1 MRRATIILAAAAL
14 GAGAAFAAG
23 GCGSD
28 GDSATTADT
37 GTNPTASAPDAKPP
51 PTDATAPGAG
61 GATTGTSTSDTG
73 GTPAGTVTDDGGST
87 SVAASAD
94 FSIGGSKMTPVQV
107 TVPPFVAIDLS
118 LKSTDGQKHSIS
130 VLVKGG
136 NVYRVGAEASGA
148 PSSTRVP
155 GLQPGIYPVRGDGG
169 QQSNLVVGGEPG
181 P

>member
-14 GAGAAFAAG
+14 GAGAALAAG

-28 GDSATTADT
+28 GGSASTADT

-51 PTDATAPGAG
+51 PTDATAPG